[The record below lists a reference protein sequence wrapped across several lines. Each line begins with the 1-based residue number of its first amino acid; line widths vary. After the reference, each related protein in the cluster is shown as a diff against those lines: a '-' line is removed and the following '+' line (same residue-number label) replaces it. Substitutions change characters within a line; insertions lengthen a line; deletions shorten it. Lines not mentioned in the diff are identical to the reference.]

1 MVSLNLVVS
10 VTQNY
15 LIGTKNDLLITSK
28 EDLKRFYKLTTS
40 KYPEGDKNIVI
51 MGYNTWLSIPEDKK
65 PLKNRLNIVIT
76 LNHQGELT
84 ESENLKVFGDLYS
97 CMEFCNENSNGK
109 IFIIGGQS
117 IYEQTIQN
125 YKIDTIYLTKFI
137 DDYRFKKTE
146 ETKSFPFE
154 ILSDYECINE
164 INSHDDCS
172 VYDDSGS
179 YKDKI
184 NINYYTYQSK
194 DSYNKGEYQYLNLLK
209 KVRDEGI
216 LGDTRN
222 GETISLFGER
232 MVFDM
237 NDGFPLLTTKKM
249 GYKTILRELLWFIS
263 GSTSNKDLQDKNV
276 TIWNLNSTRE
286 FLDSRNLDYEE
297 GDLGPVYG
305 FQWRHSGAEYIDRN
319 TDYTNKGVDQL
330 QNVIDLIQNDPHS
343 RRIII
348 NSWNPS
354 DLDKMALPPCHMM
367 CQFHVNTETKTLN
380 CQLYQRSGDMFLGV
394 PFNIASYAFLLHI
407 VAGMTR
413 YKPGKLIHILGD
425 THIYKNHCDSVNKQF
440 ERIPLQFPHL
450 EILEDLSTLNIDEL
464 KEEYFVIKDYKS
476 YDKITAPMSA

>member
-97 CMEFCNENSNGK
+97 CMEFCNENNNGK
-109 IFIIGGQS
+109 VFIIGGQS

-179 YKDKI
+179 YKDRI

-222 GETISLFGER
+222 G
-232 MVFDM
+232 
-237 NDGFPLLTTKKM
+237 
-249 GYKTILRELLWFIS
+249 
-263 GSTSNKDLQDKNV
+263 
-276 TIWNLNSTRE
+276 
-286 FLDSRNLDYEE
+286 
-297 GDLGPVYG
+297 
-305 FQWRHSGAEYIDRN
+305 
-319 TDYTNKGVDQL
+319 
-330 QNVIDLIQNDPHS
+330 
-343 RRIII
+343 
-348 NSWNPS
+348 
-354 DLDKMALPPCHMM
+354 
-367 CQFHVNTETKTLN
+367 
-380 CQLYQRSGDMFLGV
+380 
-394 PFNIASYAFLLHI
+394 
-407 VAGMTR
+407 
-413 YKPGKLIHILGD
+413 
-425 THIYKNHCDSVNKQF
+425 
-440 ERIPLQFPHL
+440 
-450 EILEDLSTLNIDEL
+450 
-464 KEEYFVIKDYKS
+464 
-476 YDKITAPMSA
+476 